1 MRRLTLV
8 DSFFFLGHDEFTGRA
23 VLGRTSL
30 GIGLAGAVLC
40 DLLFTDRITV
50 EDRKVRPIT
59 RRLPG
64 IPTMDRAFS
73 EILSE
78 TAAHGVRDWIDH
90 LRATLPSITADNLI
104 SLGLV
109 RRAPDRVL
117 LRRTHRYPPADL
129 LVSTAARSRARSAVF
144 GVDRPDPHS
153 ACLAL
158 LAWTAGVSDLC
169 EPELGRAQVRAW
181 MADTHEALPRRIAD
195 VITGVEAVAA
205 AVVYTGD
212 RK

>member
-23 VLGRTSL
+23 ALSRTSL

-40 DLLFTDRITV
+40 DLLFTDRVTV
-50 EDRKVRPIT
+50 EDHQVRPIT
-59 RRLPG
+59 RRPPG
-64 IPTMDRAFS
+64 IPTMDRVFS

-78 TAAHGVRDWIDH
+78 SAAHGVRDWVDH
-90 LRATLPSITADNLI
+90 LREPLPSVVAGNLVE
-104 SLGLV
+104 LGLV
-109 RRAPDRVL
+109 RRIPDRVF

-129 LVSTAARSRARSAVF
+129 LVSTAARSKARSAVF
-144 GVDRPDPHS
+144 GVDRPDPHA

-158 LAWTAGVSDLC
+158 LAWTAGVDDLC
-169 EPELGRAQVRAW
+169 EPELGRAHVRAW
-181 MADTHEALPRRIAD
+181 MADTHHALPRRIAD
-195 VITGVEAVAA
+195 VISGVAAVAA

>member
-8 DSFFFLGHDEFTGRA
+8 DSLFFLGHDEFTGRA
-23 VLGRTSL
+23 VLSRTSL
-30 GIGLAGAVLC
+30 GIGLAGAALC
-40 DLLFTDRITV
+40 DLLFADRITV
-50 EDRKVRPIT
+50 EDRKVRPIAAHP
-59 RRLPG
+59 PG
-64 IPTMDRAFS
+64 IPTADHVFS
-73 EILSE
+73 EIVSE
-78 TAAHGVRDWIDH
+78 TAAYSVRDWVGH
-90 LRATLPSITADNLI
+90 LRGELLSITADNLVA
-104 SLGLV
+104 LGLV

-129 LVSTAARSRARSAVF
+129 LVSTTARHKARAAVF

-158 LAWTAGVSDLC
+158 LAWTAGVDDLC
-169 EPELGRAQVRAW
+169 EPELGRAQVRGW
-181 MADTHEALPRRIAD
+181 MADTHEALPRRISD
-195 VITGVEAVAA
+195 VISGVAAVAA

>member
-50 EDRKVRPIT
+50 EGGEVRPIT
-59 RRLPG
+59 RRPPR
-64 IPTMDRAFS
+64 IPTMDRIFS

-78 TAAHGVRDWIDH
+78 NAAHSVRDWVDH
-90 LRATLPSITADNLI
+90 LRGPLPSITADNLVA
-104 SLGLV
+104 LGLV
-109 RRAPDRVL
+109 RRTPDRVL
-117 LRRTHRYPPADL
+117 LRRTHRYPPSDL
-129 LVSTAARSRARSAVF
+129 RVSTSARTRARSAVF
-144 GVDRPDPHS
+144 GVDRPDPHA

-158 LAWTAGVSDLC
+158 LAWTAGVNDLC
-169 EPELGRAQVRAW
+169 KPELGRAQVRAW
-181 MADTHEALPRRIAD
+181 MADTHEGLPQRIAD
-195 VITGVEAVAA
+195 VITGVDAVAA